1 MSKAQITLFDDQR
14 LSLSAALDLTAESL
28 IQYGQHYKHW
38 AIAYSGGKDST
49 ATVAAV
55 CYLLATGRVPAPES
69 LTVLYAD
76 TRMELTPLQIAAMR
90 MLGVLEA
97 RGHRV
102 IQVLP
107 ELDDRFFVYMLGRGV
122 PPPNNRTLR
131 WCTSQLKIEPMD
143 AALQKVSEELG
154 GEKFLLLTG
163 VRIGESAVRDQRI
176 TLSCSR
182 NGAECGQGWFQEQP
196 PKAASDVLAPLLH
209 WRVCH
214 VWDWLTFEEVR
225 HGLPTSFVAEAY
237 GGDEAREINARTGCV
252 GCALAEEDTALDT
265 VIKMPHWAYLAPLK
279 RLRPIYRELRLFRHR
294 LQKHGEKNKDGK
306 LSSNP
311 DRKGPLNMAARE
323 WALGEV
329 LAIQAEVNAAA
340 AEQGRPLIDLI
351 NDEELARIRELIAAN
366 TWPQRWT
373 GTEPAGDL
381 ILDKTFSNGAVQP
394 LLAAL
399 EEIT

>member
-28 IQYGQHYKHW
+28 IQYGQHYRHW

-55 CYLLATGRVPAPES
+55 CNLLATGRVPAPES
-69 LTVLYAD
+69 LTILYAD

-90 MLGVLEA
+90 MLGVLRQ

-107 ELDDRFFVYMLGRGV
+107 ALDSRYFVYMLGRGV
-122 PPPNNRTLR
+122 PPPNNNTLR
-131 WCTSQLKIEPMD
+131 WCTSKLKIIPMD
-143 AALQKVSEELG
+143 IALQQVSAELG

-163 VRIGESAVRDQRI
+163 VRVGESAARDQRI
-176 TLSCSR
+176 TVSCSR

-214 VWDWLTFEEVR
+214 VWDWLTFEEHR

-237 GGDEAREINARTGCV
+237 GGDEAQEINARTGCV

-306 LSSNP
+306 LSANP
-311 DRKGPLNMAARE
+311 DRKGPLTMAARK

-340 AEQGRPLIDLI
+340 AEQGRPPIDLI

-373 GTEPAGDL
+373 GDEPAGDL

-399 EEIT
+399 EEV